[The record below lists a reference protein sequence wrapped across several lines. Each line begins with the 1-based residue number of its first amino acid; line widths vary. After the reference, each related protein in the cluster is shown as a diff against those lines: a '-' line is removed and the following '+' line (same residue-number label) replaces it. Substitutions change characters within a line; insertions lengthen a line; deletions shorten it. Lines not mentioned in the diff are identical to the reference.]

1 MAGFTGSVS
10 DRLLICRPSAP
21 LLSGRRPGEIVV
33 SEIESLALAA
43 ECRP

>member
-10 DRLLICRPSAP
+10 DRLLICPPFAP
-21 LLSGRRPGEIVV
+21 PLSGRRPGELVV
-33 SEIESLALAA
+33 SEIESLALTA